1 MAAKFT
7 VTLTFSREAAEG
19 INGDTLD
26 EIFAYHGLYDQDTL
40 EIEID
45 PVNETISV
53 SQEIEVKD

>member
-7 VTLTFSREAAEG
+7 VTLTFSREATEG

-26 EIFAYHGLYDQDTL
+26 EIFAYYGLYDQDTL

-45 PVNETISV
+45 PVNETISI